1 MNRNISI
8 QDERAHLLLAMD
20 GHDLKEV
27 LGAVCEVLNTYSQET
42 GKYVKSSDASF
53 LAVCVEDMQCAGNEM
68 LLCIDEMMAIL
79 DEGSSAL
86 EPLRGLMQLVYG
98 SFPFAL
104 KPVSYVAANGQY
116 EADMNNT
123 PSHLDEARQYRKNI

>member
-8 QDERAHLLLAMD
+8 QDKRANLLLAMD
-20 GHDLKEV
+20 GHDLKEI
-27 LGAVCEVLNTYSQET
+27 LGAVCEVLNTCLQET

-53 LAVCVEDMQCAGNEM
+53 LAACMEDMQCAGNEM
-68 LLCIDEMMAIL
+68 LLCIDEMMEIL
-79 DEGSSAL
+79 DEGNSAP

-104 KPVSYVAANGQY
+104 KQVPCTASNGEHEAELHEPPPISYV
-116 EADMNNT
+116 M
-123 PSHLDEARQYRKNI
+123 